1 MDKHSGDAK
10 QTSSVGNVVL
20 SRRKLLR
27 NGLGGGAAL
36 AGAGAMLGT
45 VAGCAPV
52 NNTAPVG
59 QSKGTIPAALSSL
72 TMNGNV
78 AVQWSN
84 MCLQAVRDTKPGP
97 PMVARAI
104 AIVHTCMYDAWAAYD
119 PFAVGTRLGSSLRR
133 PAAERTLANKNE
145 AISYAAY
152 RALVDLFPTEVA

>member
-1 MDKHSGDAK
+1 
-10 QTSSVGNVVL
+10 
-20 SRRKLLR
+20 
-27 NGLGGGAAL
+27 
-36 AGAGAMLGT
+36 
-45 VAGCAPV
+45 
-52 NNTAPVG
+52 
-59 QSKGTIPAALSSL
+59 SL

-152 RALVDLFPTEVA
+152 RALVDLFPTEVAMFDFMMTKLGYDPTQRSTDTMTPS